1 MEETKE
7 QYQPPEEEEQIP
19 AETLG
24 NKVPNS
30 FEELNAMRQNEIPPQ
45 ENFNQT
51 QSTLAKNGNT
61 ILQSPSKTFYNPRA
75 DPLVRYANSMNL
87 PKDTCTVKMPRKEEN
102 AKYEIPPSEYIWNA
116 PYLKKTQIFPSYV
129 RQNFL
134 IIFYIK

>member
-7 QYQPPEEEEQIP
+7 QYQPPEEEQIP

-51 QSTLAKNGNT
+51 QSTFAKNGNT

-116 PYLKKTQIFPSYV
+116 PTSKTQIFPSYV
-129 RQNFL
+129 RKINF
-134 IIFYIK
+134 

>member
-30 FEELNAMRQNEIPPQ
+30 FEELNAMRQNEISPQ

-51 QSTLAKNGNT
+51 QST
-61 ILQSPSKTFYNPRA
+61 F
-75 DPLVRYANSMNL
+75 
-87 PKDTCTVKMPRKEEN
+87 
-102 AKYEIPPSEYIWNA
+102 AKYI
-116 PYLKKTQIFPSYV
+116 YL
-129 RQNFL
+129 L
-134 IIFYIK
+134 IYCICNYS

>member
-7 QYQPPEEEEQIP
+7 QYQPPEEEQQIP

-30 FEELNAMRQNEIPPQ
+30 FAELEAMRQGEIPPQ
-45 ENFNQT
+45 ENFNKT
-51 QSTLAKNGNT
+51 QSTFAKNGNT
-61 ILQSPSKTFYNPRA
+61 ILQNPSKTFYNPRD

-87 PKDTCTVKMPRKEEN
+87 PKDTSTVKMPKKEEN
-102 AKYEIPPSEYIWNA
+102 AKYQIPPSEYIWNA

-129 RQNFL
+129 RQLF
-134 IIFYIK
+134 IIKIL